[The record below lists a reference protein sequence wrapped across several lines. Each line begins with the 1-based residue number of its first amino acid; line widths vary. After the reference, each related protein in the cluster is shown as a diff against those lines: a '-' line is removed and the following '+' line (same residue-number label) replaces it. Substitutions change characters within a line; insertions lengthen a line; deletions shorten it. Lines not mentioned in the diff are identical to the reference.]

1 MSTTAD
7 RRPSTVDKRRLD
19 VLARAVLSNSQ
30 EPKARAISRAISD
43 LIERGFWRPGDKLPT
58 EKELGALLGVSMG
71 TVQTAMRSL
80 TSSGLVDRR
89 RGSGSFVSQSHTFG
103 GTILHFRFR
112 RPGGEGLVPWEA
124 DVKSIDAIREQGPW
138 SEFLSQSIS
147 FIRVCRTVRVDN
159 ALTLWS
165 EVYVDGERFRP
176 LLDLSLP
183 VLSTKNLRVFLHE
196 RYNAPTFRMVHH
208 VRCREISSE
217 HARLIGCPAGISG
230 LELKAFG
237 YSYRDSPLIF
247 QRIIIPPTD
256 MELEILG

>member
-1 MSTTAD
+1 METTAD
-7 RRPSTVDKRRLD
+7 RPASTVEKRRLD
-19 VLARAVLSNSQ
+19 ALARAVRGNPQ
-30 EPKARAISRAISD
+30 ESKAGSISRAIGD

-58 EKELGALLGVSMG
+58 EKELGELLGVSMG
-71 TVQTAMRSL
+71 TVQTAMRGL
-80 TSSGLVDRR
+80 TASGLVDRK
-89 RGSGSFVSQSHTFG
+89 RGSGSYVSQSHKFG

-124 DVKSIDAIREQGPW
+124 DVRSIDAIRDQGPW

-159 ALTLWS
+159 RLTLWS

-208 VRCREISSE
+208 VRCREISPA
-217 HARLIGCPAGISG
+217 HARLIGCEPGISG

-247 QRIIIPPTD
+247 QRIVIPPTE